1 MLSVYKSV
9 DWDTMQFFRTEAGK
23 RKEDEKRYFL
33 EEKRLQQVLWQRKRG
48 CADQREKK
56 QA

>member
-1 MLSVYKSV
+1 
-9 DWDTMQFFRTEAGK
+9 MQFFRTEAGK